1 MMTRWKTIAGVLGLL
16 LVLAGTRA
24 IGIETTSAQSTTA
37 GTPAAGDSGTT
48 KETGPD
54 QLYQDF
60 LGKLATNLGETD
72 TARVDQA
79 IRDSL
84 KQVVDDRQAAGDL
97 TADQAT
103 ALKERIDADGIPIGF
118 VGPGGRGFRGSH
130 GGDMGG
136 DRGHGGFG
144 GWNDGRHEQGDKDT
158 SDENDPQ
165 QPKAEATPTV

>member
-1 MMTRWKTIAGVLGLL
+1 MTRWKTIVGVLGLL

-24 IGIETTSAQSTTA
+24 FSIETTNAQSSAA
-37 GTPAAGDSGTT
+37 GTPAAGDSGATSSDT
-48 KETGPD
+48 DPA

-60 LGKLATNLGETD
+60 LTKLTTNLGETD

-97 TADQAT
+97 TAEQAT
-103 ALKERIDADGIPIGF
+103 ALKERIDANDIPIGLG
-118 VGPGGRGFRGSH
+118 GPGGHGFRGPH
-130 GGDMGG
+130 GGDMGRSG
-136 DRGHGGFG
+136 PG
-144 GWNDGRHEQGDKDT
+144 GWDNDRDGQDDQSN
-158 SDENDPQ
+158 SDQEDQQ